1 MFTPNPNKNP
11 CKLIQ
16 FDNLDES
23 TGRWTKTKTA
33 ALPCPIEHTRVLN
46 CFILATDEI
55 LVVVDEALIF
65 LDQELNS
72 LHFCQLETNFV
83 YISCLAEGLPIDGS
97 MTYLISGQ
105 VKPGKYQNVYDGWTD
120 KNDRT
125 LLARVAL
132 EQGDE
137 QEG

>member
-1 MFTPNPNKNP
+1 MAQDHFNFAMVATDKRQVRKGQEKIICVMFTPNPNKNP
-11 CKLIQ
+11 CKLVQ

-46 CFILATDEI
+46 CFILATDEV

-83 YISCLAEGLPIDGS
+83 YISCLAEGLPVDG
-97 MTYLISGQ
+97 
-105 VKPGKYQNVYDGWTD
+105 
-120 KNDRT
+120 
-125 LLARVAL
+125 
-132 EQGDE
+132 
-137 QEG
+137 